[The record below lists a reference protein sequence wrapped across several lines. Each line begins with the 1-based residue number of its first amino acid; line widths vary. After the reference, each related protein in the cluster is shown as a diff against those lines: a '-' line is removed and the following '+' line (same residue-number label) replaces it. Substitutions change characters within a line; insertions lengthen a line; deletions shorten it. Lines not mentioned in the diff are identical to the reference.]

1 MRQAQNLVQP
11 VIHPTMPPVQQQAQ
25 PVQFQQLHV
34 PALPQPQPIVEPGY
48 RVTYSPASI
57 TEEQAMV
64 EDSMK
69 KYRN

>member
-34 PALPQPQPIVEPGY
+34 PALPQPIAEHGY
-48 RVTYSPASI
+48 RVTYRPASI

-64 EDSMK
+64 KDSMK